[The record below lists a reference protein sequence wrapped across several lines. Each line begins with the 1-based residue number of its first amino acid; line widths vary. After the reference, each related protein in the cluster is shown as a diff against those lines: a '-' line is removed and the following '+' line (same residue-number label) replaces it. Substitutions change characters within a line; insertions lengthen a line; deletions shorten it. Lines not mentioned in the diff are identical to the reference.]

1 MRFTIAK
8 KTPRIK
14 VLSGLGMEVT
24 KVDDEGAIVAMSNP
38 VYGKYRGQ
46 AVSNVLVN
54 AESITQLASQ
64 IAGYEA
70 VRKRQRPDLLAR
82 KVESKKIFQAKEK
95 VLAEYTD
102 RLGQRSQSKRY
113 KETYAELNR
122 WQYKEEFEENPEKL
136 RDDILYKIAEN
147 FGEVTEQDNLL
158 EYALATNAIDR
169 EHLEVEIA
177 QTQKMITYYGE
188 PEKYRLDLGFANTE
202 KLRWEQKLK
211 TLETNLKSN
220 ALLKEQ
226 LQQAQIELKK
236 IHRQEIRDGYN
247 LIPKAAAIA
256 AQLGDDSGNTAIS
269 LAIAY
274 RDEILTIQN
283 PLDIFEIFIKR
294 QEQKREKFRPYIDSM
309 IALFGYDMSSANPS
323 RSREELSGVRDSLYR
338 VEICGQVYDSVG
350 SIYTGI
356 QHLFPDVQDPLAHK
370 TQVDATR
377 SLVQMTQ
384 GAFPS
389 MQQMMNFL
397 ALLCPRCKT
406 DLDIAI
412 YTLNQTIELV
422 RDLPEKFFKDDQ
434 SQGQFLKTA
443 QKKLD
448 DYILQ
453 EEELAGLAYLEGK

>member
-1 MRFTIAK
+1 
-8 KTPRIK
+8 
-14 VLSGLGMEVT
+14 MEVT
-24 KVDDEGAIVAMSNP
+24 KIGGEGRTVTMGPP

-54 AESITQLASQ
+54 TESITQLASQ

-70 VRKRQRPDLLAR
+70 VRQRQRPDLLAR
-82 KVESKKIFQAKEK
+82 KVESKKIFRAKEK
-95 VLAEYTD
+95 VLAEYTE

-113 KETYAELNR
+113 KETYAEFNR

-136 RDDILYKIAEN
+136 RDEILYKVAGN

-158 EYALATNAIDR
+158 EYAIATNEIDR
-169 EHLEVEIA
+169 EHLEGAVVQTKNMIA
-177 QTQKMITYYGE
+177 YYNA

-202 KLRWEQKLK
+202 RLRWEKKLQ

-220 ALLKEQ
+220 TLLKEQ
-226 LQQAQIELKK
+226 LQQAQVELRK

-256 AQLGDDSGNTAIS
+256 MQFGDDSGDTAIS

-274 RDEILTIQN
+274 RDEILTIKN
-283 PLDIFEIFIKR
+283 PLDVFEIFIKR
-294 QEQKREKFRPYIDSM
+294 QEQKRERFRPYIDSM

-350 SIYTGI
+350 DVYAGI
-356 QHLFPDVQDPLAHK
+356 QHLFPEVQEPLAHK

-389 MQQMMNFL
+389 IQQMTNFL
-397 ALLCPRCKT
+397 ILLCARCKT

-448 DYILQ
+448 EYILQ
-453 EEELAGLAYLEGK
+453 EEEMAGAAYLEGK

>member
-1 MRFTIAK
+1 
-8 KTPRIK
+8 
-14 VLSGLGMEVT
+14 MEVT
-24 KVDDEGAIVAMSNP
+24 KIGEEGHTVTMGPP
-38 VYGKYRGQ
+38 VHGKYRGQ
-46 AVSNVLVN
+46 AVSNILVN
-54 AESITQLASQ
+54 TESITQLASQ

-70 VRKRQRPDLLAR
+70 VRQRQRPDLLAR
-82 KVESKKIFQAKEK
+82 KVESKKIFRAKEK
-95 VLAEYTD
+95 VLAEYTE

-136 RDDILYKIAEN
+136 RDDILYKVAGN

-158 EYALATNAIDR
+158 EYAIATNEIDR
-169 EHLEVEIA
+169 EHLEGAVVQTKNMIA
-177 QTQKMITYYGE
+177 YYSA

-202 KLRWEQKLK
+202 SLRWEKKLQ

-220 ALLKEQ
+220 TLLKEQ
-226 LQQAQIELKK
+226 LQQAQIELRK

-256 AQLGDDSGNTAIS
+256 MQFGDDSGDTAIS

-274 RDEILTIQN
+274 RDEILTIKN
-283 PLDIFEIFIKR
+283 PLDVFEIFIKR
-294 QEQKREKFRPYIDSM
+294 QEQKRERFRPYIDSM

-323 RSREELSGVRDSLYR
+323 RSREELSGVRNSLYR

-350 SIYTGI
+350 DVYAGI
-356 QHLFPDVQDPLAHK
+356 QHLFPEVQEPLAHK

-389 MQQMMNFL
+389 IQQMTNFL
-397 ALLCPRCKT
+397 ILLCARCKT

-448 DYILQ
+448 EYILQ
-453 EEELAGLAYLEGK
+453 EEEMAGAAYLEGK